1 MGQLGLQFQEM
12 ICGMKQQDEVVQ
24 DRCPDIVQASGGC
37 AVVVLTEKRAE
48 FLVGMEGNLDSEGER
63 EVMEGLLEVIL
74 SEGGP
79 IDSERGG
86 EVVRGLSKVILAEQD
101 PTA

>member
-1 MGQLGLQFQEM
+1 MGQVGQQSQEM

-37 AVVVLTEKRAE
+37 AVVVLTEKMVE
-48 FLVGMEGNLDSEGER
+48 LLVGTEGDFDSEGKG
-63 EVMEGLLEVIL
+63 VAMEGLLEVIL

-86 EVVRGLSKVILAEQD
+86 RWCGVSQR
-101 PTA
+101 